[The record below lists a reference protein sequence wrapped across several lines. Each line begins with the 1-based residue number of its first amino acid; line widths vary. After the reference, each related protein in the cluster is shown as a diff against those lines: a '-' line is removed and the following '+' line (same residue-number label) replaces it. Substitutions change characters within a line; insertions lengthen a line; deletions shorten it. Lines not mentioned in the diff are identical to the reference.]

1 MLARFRKMVTYVLR
15 MTLFRSLNVKLL
27 NERNLLWEL
36 VRLKEKIQ

>member
-1 MLARFRKMVTYVLR
+1 LLARFRKMVTYVLR